1 MSHHVIR
8 NAGVGTLASQVPECK
23 LCDMDTEQQLQYWSK
38 LLDLKYSNATEAN
51 NLRNILTVLTKNA
64 CETNLLVK
72 GLQTQI
78 ADLQKQIGEARDG
91 NSATGGSN
99 LLQHTYE

>member
-8 NAGVGTLASQVPECK
+8 NAGVGTLVPAPACN
-23 LCDMDTEQQLQYWSK
+23 LCELDTEQQLQYWSK

-51 NLRNILTVLTKNA
+51 NLRNILTALTKNA
-64 CETNLLVK
+64 CEMNLLVK
-72 GLQTQI
+72 SLQTQI
-78 ADLQKQIGEARDG
+78 DELQKQIADR
-91 NSATGGSN
+91 ATNN